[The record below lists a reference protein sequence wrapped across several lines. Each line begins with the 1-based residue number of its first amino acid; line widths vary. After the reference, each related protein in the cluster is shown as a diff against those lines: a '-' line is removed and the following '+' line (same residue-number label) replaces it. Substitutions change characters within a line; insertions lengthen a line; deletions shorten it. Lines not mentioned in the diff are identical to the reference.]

1 VDKHHHANKSSKK
14 RSMSRGSST
23 KGSDDD
29 SNAEDQSQ
37 QTRAHVKAYSPKQ
50 AEKNV
55 TPIAHTSEKDDAVA
69 QPMQIDE
76 DEELLSSEDEGHPL
90 IFDTNLGKLNRSLPS
105 GQSWRAANLEDG
117 QSEEEEGYQATAADE
132 KAPSEFFVSKV
143 GAILI
148 AGGASREE

>member
-1 VDKHHHANKSSKK
+1 
-14 RSMSRGSST
+14 MSRSSST

-29 SNAEDQSQ
+29 SDAEDQSQ
-37 QTRAHVKAYSPKQ
+37 QTRAHVKVGSPKQ

-55 TPIAHTSEKDDAVA
+55 TPIAHTSENNAVA

-90 IFDTNLGKLNRSLPS
+90 IFDTNLGKLNRSLPN

-117 QSEEEEGYQATAADE
+117 QSEEEDGYQATVADE

-143 GAILI
+143 E
-148 AGGASREE
+148 RY

>member
-1 VDKHHHANKSSKK
+1 
-14 RSMSRGSST
+14 MSRSSST
-23 KGSDDD
+23 KGSEDD

-37 QTRAHVKAYSPKQ
+37 RPQEQVKAGFPKA

-55 TPIAHTSEKDDAVA
+55 TPTSHTSEKDNAVA

-90 IFDTNLGKLNRSLPS
+90 IFDTTLGKLNRALPS

-117 QSEEEEGYQATAADE
+117 QSEEEEGYQATVADE
-132 KAPSEFFVSKV
+132 KAPSEFFVLKV
-143 GAILI
+143 E
-148 AGGASREE
+148 RC